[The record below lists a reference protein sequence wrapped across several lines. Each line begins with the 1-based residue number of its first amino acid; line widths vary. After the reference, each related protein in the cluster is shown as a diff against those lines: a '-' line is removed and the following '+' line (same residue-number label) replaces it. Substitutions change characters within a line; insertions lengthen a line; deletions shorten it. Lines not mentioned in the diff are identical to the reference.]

1 MASHQLM
8 YHQKMARQLDHI
20 RTSFPAAV
28 SQLARLW
35 RRAVDVE
42 LQPLGLTEAT
52 WLALLHIARS
62 KEAPRQ
68 KDLAFSLG
76 LDSSSVV
83 RLLDLLE
90 RAAYIERQ
98 EGLDRRAKTIA
109 LTPRGKSVVAQVEKV
124 ATEARRRLLKDIP
137 DAELEAAYAVI
148 TRISEAAAASMG
160 VSL

>member
-1 MASHQLM
+1 
-8 YHQKMARQLDHI
+8 MARQLDHI

-28 SQLARLW
+28 AQLARLW

-42 LQPLGLTEAT
+42 LQPLGLTQAT

-90 RAAYIERQ
+90 QAAYIERQ

-109 LTPRGKSVVAQVEKV
+109 LTTRGKSVVAQVEKV
-124 ATEARRRLLKDIP
+124 ATEARKRLLKDIP
-137 DAELEAAYAVI
+137 DADLEAAYNVI
-148 TRISEAAAASMG
+148 AKVSEAVAASLG
-160 VSL
+160 AEA

>member
-1 MASHQLM
+1 
-8 YHQKMARQLDHI
+8 MARHLDHI
-20 RTSFPAAV
+20 RTSFPTAV

-42 LQPLGLTEAT
+42 LQPLGLTQAT

-62 KEAPRQ
+62 NEAPRQ
-68 KDLAFSLG
+68 KDLAYSLG

-83 RLLDLLE
+83 RLLDLL
-90 RAAYIERQ
+90 AQAGYIERQ

-124 ATEARRRLLKDIP
+124 ATEARKRLLKDIP
-137 DAELEAAYAVI
+137 DAELEAAYNVI
-148 TRISEAAAASMG
+148 TKVSEAVAASME
-160 VSL
+160 VTL